1 MTFGDGL
8 AKVLEHSIER
18 RVKGTS
24 LVVHLL
30 VVVVVELVV
39 LDNLERHGALQIF
52 LACCGEL

>member
-8 AKVLEHSIER
+8 TKVLEHSIER

-24 LVVHLL
+24 LVVHIL

-39 LDNLERHGALQIF
+39 LDNLERHRVLQIF
-52 LACCGEL
+52 LACCGKL